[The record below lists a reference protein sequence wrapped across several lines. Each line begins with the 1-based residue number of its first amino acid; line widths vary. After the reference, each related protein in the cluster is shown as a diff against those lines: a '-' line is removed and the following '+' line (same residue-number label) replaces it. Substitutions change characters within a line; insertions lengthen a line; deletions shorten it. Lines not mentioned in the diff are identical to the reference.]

1 MNTKFSVKDRFL
13 PLEIHKLDQSVP
25 ETQHAT
31 ESRVENGRP
40 LVPMKDGDR
49 GAFFKVVLPRGKG
62 PLHIARLIISG
73 LTDGTIEEEIYVLV
87 LYEVIERILAEA
99 IHKRPFRLK
108 WKKELTALVAVSK
121 ILPRI
126 RKEGYSRALIKYL
139 IMNRMNQHLDFSKFI
154 VPPKNRD
161 DSALHEI
168 KVIRHREYTPTPKKS
183 TKVPSNSAGTKG
195 SYQPNSISWQSV
207 ASQEKIFEKGKWINS
222 RVKTNPSTIDEVS

>member
-1 MNTKFSVKDRFL
+1 
-13 PLEIHKLDQSVP
+13 
-25 ETQHAT
+25 
-31 ESRVENGRP
+31 
-40 LVPMKDGDR
+40 
-49 GAFFKVVLPRGKG
+49 VLPRGKG

-99 IHKRPFRLK
+99 IHKRPFRMK

-139 IMNRMNQHLDFSKFI
+139 IMNRMNQHLEFSKFI

-168 KVIRHREYTPTPKKS
+168 KVIRHQEYTPSPKKS

-207 ASQEKIFEKGKWINS
+207 ASQEKIFEKGEWIDS
-222 RVKTNPSTIDEVS
+222 RVKTNPSTIDEVT

>member
-1 MNTKFSVKDRFL
+1 MYTKFSVKERFL
-13 PLEIHKLDQSVP
+13 PLKIHNLDQSVS
-25 ETQHAT
+25 ETQPST